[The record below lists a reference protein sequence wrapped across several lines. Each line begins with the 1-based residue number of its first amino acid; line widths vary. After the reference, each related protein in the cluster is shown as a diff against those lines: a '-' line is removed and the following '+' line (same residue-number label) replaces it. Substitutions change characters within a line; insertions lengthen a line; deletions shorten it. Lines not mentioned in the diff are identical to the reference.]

1 MKIFKNANIITLHS
15 ENERFDSLVVESGK
29 FIYVGNFSEAISR
42 YPHSEVIDCKGQTI
56 LPGFNDSHM
65 HLLGLGMGLNQ
76 LDLSEITS
84 IEEMQSK
91 ILDYSKDRPFIYGRG
106 WNQDNLAER
115 RMPTRDDLDCLN
127 LFIPIIL
134 VRACGHI
141 LVSNTIAMQ
150 EADIYKE
157 DGIFR
162 EKEMDS
168 IRSILPEPTKEDLKK
183 YIEDASNELLK
194 YGVTSIQTDDLS
206 AVNESAFD
214 LVIQTFQ
221 EMDHV
226 IRIYEQTNFNSFT
239 TFMKR
244 IPNYKQDRQS
254 ENLFRFG
261 PIKILGDGS
270 LGAHTAKLIEPYS
283 DQPDLPGILN
293 FSKEELQDI
302 VSLCHR
308 YDLDVAIHAIGDQML
323 ENALDAIGNSGKRD
337 SIVHSQI
344 TNEPLLQKIKKTNV
358 ILHIQPVFLNYDMHI
373 AESRLGENRIKYAY
387 NYKTLSELDV
397 PIAFGT
403 DSPVEPVNP
412 FFGIYSSVTRKD
424 RNGYP
429 ADGWYP
435 EESLTL
441 YQALKFYTSGSAYA
455 SYDENNKG
463 RIIEGQLA
471 DFLLIEHDPFKTT
484 PKDWLKI
491 KVSSTYVGGVKQYE
505 DKN

>member
-1 MKIFKNANIITLHS
+1 MKIFRNANIITLNS
-15 ENERFDSLVVESGK
+15 ENERFESLVVENGK
-29 FIYVGNFSEAISR
+29 FIYIGDFSEAISR
-42 YPHSEVIDCKGQTI
+42 FPHSEVIDCQGQTI

-65 HLLGLGMGLNQ
+65 HLLGLGMSLNQ
-76 LDLSEITS
+76 LDLSDITS

-91 ILDYSKDRPFIYGRG
+91 ILHYSKDKPFIYGRG
-106 WNQDNLAER
+106 WNQDNLAEK
-115 RMPTRDDLDCLN
+115 RMPTSDDLDCLN
-127 LFIPIIL
+127 LFVPIIL

-150 EADIYKE
+150 EADIFKE

-162 EKEMDS
+162 ESEMDA
-168 IRSILPEPTKEDLKK
+168 IRSIIPEPTKEDLKK
-183 YIEDASNELLK
+183 YIADASDELLK
-194 YGVTSIQTDDLS
+194 YGVTSVQTDDLS

-214 LVIQTFQ
+214 LVIQTLQ

-226 IRIYEQTNFNSFT
+226 IRIYEQSNFNRYD

-244 IPNYKQDRQS
+244 IPEYHQDRHS
-254 ENLFRFG
+254 DKLFRFG

-283 DQPDLPGILN
+283 DHPDLPGILN
-293 FSKEELQDI
+293 FSKDELHDI
-302 VSLCHR
+302 VSLCHQ
-308 YDLDVAIHAIGDQML
+308 YELDVAIHAIGDQML
-323 ENALDAIGNSGKRD
+323 ENALDAIGESGIRD

-344 TNEPLLQKIKKTNV
+344 TSESLLQKIKEMNV

-373 AESRLGENRIKYAY
+373 AESRLGENRIKFAY

-424 RNGYP
+424 RKGYP
-429 ADGWYP
+429 SDGWYP

-441 YQALKFYTSGSAYA
+441 YQALSFYTSGSAYA
-455 SYDENNKG
+455 SYDENKKG
-463 RIIEGQLA
+463 KIVEGQLA
-471 DFLLIEHDPFKTT
+471 DFLLIDNDPFEIM
-484 PKDWLKI
+484 PEDWLKI
-491 KVSSTYVGGVKQYE
+491 KISRTYVGGVQRYE
-505 DKN
+505 NKN